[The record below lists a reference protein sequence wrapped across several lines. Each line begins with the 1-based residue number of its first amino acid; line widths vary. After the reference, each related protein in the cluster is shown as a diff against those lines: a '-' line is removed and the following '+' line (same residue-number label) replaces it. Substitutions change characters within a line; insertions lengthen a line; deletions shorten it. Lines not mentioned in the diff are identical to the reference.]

1 MQQFIVHGKWMHNEA
16 LYRYFDYLFSYWR
29 WNWVIMLFEA
39 FKITLDSFLDVGM
52 DLGTSFPLGNAPR
65 KSRTIGYKDP
75 VLILFD
81 YHSKFHSGTSV
92 VYPPNGTLR
101 GIF

>member
-1 MQQFIVHGKWMHNEA
+1 MQQFIVHGTLMHNES
-16 LYRYFDYLFSYWR
+16 LNRYFDYLFSYWR

-39 FKITLDSFLDVGM
+39 FEITLDSFLDIGM
-52 DLGTSFPLGNAPR
+52 DLGTSFPLGNASW
-65 KSRTIGYKDP
+65 KGRTMGYEDFIL
-75 VLILFD
+75 VLFD
-81 YHSKFHSGTSV
+81 YDSKFHLDTSD